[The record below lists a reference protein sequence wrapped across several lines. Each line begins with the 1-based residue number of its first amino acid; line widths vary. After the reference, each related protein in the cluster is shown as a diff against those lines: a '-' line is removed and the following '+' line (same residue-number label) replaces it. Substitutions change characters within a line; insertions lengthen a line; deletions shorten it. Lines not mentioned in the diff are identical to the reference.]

1 MLSSEQLKNEE
12 GCDFGDIKP
21 DEALKYPNQASKL
34 IWNVN
39 SDNILQTSSQIIE
52 FIKSNKIPIQM
63 TLHMIDIFSQIRE
76 KDIKLFTE
84 LYEKILNEFSCLIKP
99 ENEKLAM
106 LLYYKCFKFEN
117 FKPEIEEEI
126 LNLYST
132 ESPLYYIAWDNI
144 DDLKSKFPNLD
155 INEEI
160 D

>member
-1 MLSSEQLKNEE
+1 MCIRDSE
-12 GCDFGDIKP
+12 
-21 DEALKYPNQASKL
+21 YPSQASKL

-63 TLHMIDIFSQIRE
+63 TLHMIDIFPQIRE

-117 FKPEIEEEI
+117 FKPTMKEEEI

-132 ESPLYYIAWDNI
+132 DSPLYYIAWDKV
-144 DDLKSKFPNLD
+144 DDLKCKFPNLNFD
-155 INEEI
+155 KEI
-160 D
+160 DGEFTPLDLSLIHI